1 MGSHSFS
8 LSGCLDEG
16 GGGKFQKRG
25 KNNGY
30 VLDFTFL
37 LAAFGIRRPPVA
49 PSFVARRKI
58 GEKGVPRRR
67 KLRILRFAFRGKSS
81 VVPLLLLSPPN
92 PLRWALAGPL
102 LAAPLNPQG
111 LMV

>member
-1 MGSHSFS
+1 MGSRSFS

-49 PSFVARRKI
+49 PSFFV
-58 GEKGVPRRR
+58 
-67 KLRILRFAFRGKSS
+67 
-81 VVPLLLLSPPN
+81 
-92 PLRWALAGPL
+92 
-102 LAAPLNPQG
+102 
-111 LMV
+111 